1 MGVVFQQLRESLFGL
16 RNHVEQ
22 LVLLGDY
29 DQNLQLAE
37 SGLLGDE
44 LVPLLEVG
52 LLVVDHK
59 PVQLL
64 LFYDYLFLQLLSRF
78 LDEKVV
84 EFGVKLVLL
93 VRSDAGQGAF
103 LLKLVQTD
111 SDDVLLELVLHE
123 LVLAVHVHIVVEIVS
138 PLDLLRLR
146 IGDVAQFGAF
156 LPNLSLYW

>member
-1 MGVVFQQLRESLFGL
+1 M
-16 RNHVEQ
+16 
-22 LVLLGDY
+22 
-29 DQNLQLAE
+29 
-37 SGLLGDE
+37 LGDE

-123 LVLAVHVHIVVEIVS
+123 LVLAVNVHIVVEIVS

-156 LPNLSLYW
+156 LPDLSLYW

>member
-156 LPNLSLYW
+156 LPDLSLYW

>member
-1 MGVVFQQLRESLFGL
+1 MRVVFQQLRESLLGL

-64 LFYDYLFLQLLSRF
+64 LFYDYLFLQLLSGF

-84 EFGVKLVLL
+84 KFRVKLVLL

-103 LLKLVQTD
+103 LLELVQTD

-156 LPNLSLYW
+156 LPDLSLYW

>member
-29 DQNLQLAE
+29 NQNLQLAE

-84 EFGVKLVLL
+84 EFRVKLVLL

-156 LPNLSLYW
+156 LPDLSLYW

>member
-1 MGVVFQQLRESLFGL
+1 MRVVFQQLRESLLGL

-64 LFYDYLFLQLLSRF
+64 LFYDYLFLQLLSGF

-84 EFGVKLVLL
+84 KFRVKLVLL
-93 VRSDAGQGAF
+93 VRSDASQGAF
-103 LLKLVQTD
+103 LLELVQTD

-156 LPNLSLYW
+156 LPDLSLYW

>member
-1 MGVVFQQLRESLFGL
+1 VRVVFQQLRESLLGL

-64 LFYDYLFLQLLSRF
+64 LFYDYLFLQLLSGF

-84 EFGVKLVLL
+84 KFRVKLVLL

-103 LLKLVQTD
+103 LLELVQTD

-156 LPNLSLYW
+156 LPDLSLYW

>member
-1 MGVVFQQLRESLFGL
+1 
-16 RNHVEQ
+16 
-22 LVLLGDY
+22 
-29 DQNLQLAE
+29 
-37 SGLLGDE
+37 
-44 LVPLLEVG
+44 
-52 LLVVDHK
+52 VVDHK

-64 LFYDYLFLQLLSRF
+64 LFYDYLFLQLLSGF

-84 EFGVKLVLL
+84 KFRVKLVLL

-103 LLKLVQTD
+103 LLELVQTD

-156 LPNLSLYW
+156 LPDLSLYW